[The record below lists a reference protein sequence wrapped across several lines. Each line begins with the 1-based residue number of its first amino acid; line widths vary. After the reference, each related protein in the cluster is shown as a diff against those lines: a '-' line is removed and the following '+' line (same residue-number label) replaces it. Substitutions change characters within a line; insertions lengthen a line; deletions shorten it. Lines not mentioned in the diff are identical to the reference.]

1 MKEIETVI
9 TWSFCWKNVMWMD
22 VIEQGEYGSEGG
34 GMLWLSGH
42 DLLCLTSVGCTPLNA
57 WNARG
62 VVWQHSLYRVFVMV
76 SQVLSFSQVVFQA
89 SRRTPPVN
97 IAGHHFGIAIGHYYE
112 TGIGLQYF
120 SGGPTIL
127 RPAICQDNGSELTHG
142 CWYFQV
148 AEICFSSS
156 FCSKLSLQLQIFFPF
171 WFG

>member
-1 MKEIETVI
+1 MFILLETCDVNGCDWTRGI
-9 TWSFCWKNVMWMD
+9 WFWKWRD
-22 VIEQGEYGSEGG
+22 VVAVGAWFV
-34 GMLWLSGH
+34 LL
-42 DLLCLTSVGCTPLNA
+42 DLCGVCPRGRTATFPIPCGCHGLPGLILQPSCIPSKQEDWA
-57 WNARG
+57 D
-62 VVWQHSLYRVFVMV
+62 
-76 SQVLSFSQVVFQA
+76 
-89 SRRTPPVN
+89 N

-112 TGIGLQYF
+112 TGKGLQYF

>member
-97 IAGHHFGIAIGHYYE
+97 IA
-112 TGIGLQYF
+112 
-120 SGGPTIL
+120 
-127 RPAICQDNGSELTHG
+127 
-142 CWYFQV
+142 W
-148 AEICFSSS
+148 
-156 FCSKLSLQLQIFFPF
+156 
-171 WFG
+171 